1 MPDAARIWRER
12 AGAGTNDLF
21 MSPPGAVLRA
31 LLLCSLGGCALIP
44 EHADAPERRIRGPFP
59 SRIQQPI
66 ALGRLGFRP
75 RGTDTEPAGRAS
87 LALESAYANLFEN
100 GSGPGGQEVV
110 TDGELWNNSL
120 LVRYGIS
127 ERADVEID
135 LSVLYGSGGF
145 LDRFIEGWHRV
156 FGFPNGG
163 HEERPRFAYDMHVA
177 TGGHTIWSLDGYEPV
192 LLDTPLVTVER
203 LIDEGEHHPSLALR
217 AGVDLP
223 TGSEA
228 RGAGNGGWDWG
239 VGFLAQKSIGRWTF
253 TGAVDWVDAKR
264 PSSFVGSGVQA
275 FDGFD
280 VQLGAEYRWN
290 DSLSLLAGAN
300 LVPPVTRDFTIRE
313 IDREMLGLDL
323 GFAWDTGE
331 SSQMHLGIEEDAIS
345 ASGPDITFLLGW
357 RTQL

>member
-1 MPDAARIWRER
+1 M
-12 AGAGTNDLF
+12 
-21 MSPPGAVLRA
+21 
-31 LLLCSLGGCALIP
+31 
-44 EHADAPERRIRGPFP
+44 
-59 SRIQQPI
+59 
-66 ALGRLGFRP
+66 
-75 RGTDTEPAGRAS
+75 
-87 LALESAYANLFEN
+87 
-100 GSGPGGQEVV
+100 
-110 TDGELWNNSL
+110 
-120 LVRYGIS
+120 RYGIS

-135 LSVLYGSGGF
+135 LPVLYGSGGF

-217 AGVDLP
+217 AGRPADRLE
-223 TGSEA
+223 GS
-228 RGAGNGGWDWG
+228 G
-239 VGFLAQKSIGRWTF
+239 VGQRRLGLGR
-253 TGAVDWVDAKR
+253 GLPRAEVDR
-264 PSSFVGSGVQA
+264 PDLHRRGRPGRRQAAELLRRQRRVQA